1 MTKPA
6 EGGRTADMPPV
17 LKTIPAGWRP
27 NVAAIILDAQGNLLL
42 GKEKANSRYWHCPQG
57 GVEAGES
64 MEEAVCREVWEE
76 TRLPAS
82 AYKIVTH
89 HGGFRYTYPA
99 RNRKSAQWLGQEQTY
114 YLLVCHKTKPKTDLS
129 KSREFSVVS
138 WFPLGK
144 VRSEMF
150 VPFKRGVITQ
160 ALETFFSTHPQ
171 PPTAE
176 SRQPRPSL
184 AGTPGN
190 KNLLTHIEQTLT
202 MNRYLVPP
210 GKKLKLKDYSPDDKS
225 LFAGTKEESTLA
237 FDTFKAE
244 LQELQKRLFA
254 QNKHRILVILQGMD
268 ASGKDGC
275 IRNVFSGLDPQG
287 VRVVSFKRPTPEEL
301 AHDFLWRVH
310 REVPGNGQLTI
321 FNRSQYEDIIA
332 VRVKKLFGD
341 DVWKRRYKHIR
352 DFEDM
357 LVEEGTTIIKI
368 FLNISKAEQRRR
380 LESRIIDP
388 QKLWKLEPSDFADR
402 LLWDDFMSAY
412 QDMIEKTSTPE
423 APWYLIPADR
433 KWYRNLVVAR
443 LLVEKLRALD
453 LQYPQPKINPAEIV
467 LED

>member
-1 MTKPA
+1 
-6 EGGRTADMPPV
+6 MPPI
-17 LKTIPAGWRP
+17 LKTIPARWRP
-27 NVAAIILDAQGNLLL
+27 NVAALLLDAQGNILL
-42 GKEKANSRYWHCPQG
+42 GKEKTNSRYWHCPQG

-64 MEEAVCREVWEE
+64 LEEAIRREVWEE
-76 TRLPAS
+76 TRLAPS
-82 AYKIVTH
+82 SYKIITH

-99 RNRKSAQWLGQEQTY
+99 KNRKSAQWLGQEQTY
-114 YLLVCHKTKPKTDLS
+114 YLLVCHKAKPKTDLS
-129 KSREFSVVS
+129 KSREFSVVT

-144 VRSEMF
+144 VRPEMF
-150 VPFKRGVITQ
+150 VPFKRGVMTQ
-160 ALETFFSTHPQ
+160 VLETFFAPLHPQ
-171 PPTAE
+171 P
-176 SRQPRPSL
+176 
-184 AGTPGN
+184 TPGKQTRPAAPAVGK

-210 GKKLKLKDYSPDDKS
+210 GKKLKMKDYSPDDKS
-225 LFAGTKEESTLA
+225 LFAGTKEESALA

-254 QNKHRILVILQGMD
+254 QNRHRILVILQGMD

-287 VRVVSFKRPTPEEL
+287 VRVVPFKRPTPEEL

-380 LESRIIDP
+380 LEARILDP

-402 LLWDDFMSAY
+402 LLWDDFMNAY
-412 QDMIEKTSTPE
+412 QDMIEKTSTSE

>member
-1 MTKPA
+1 MTKRAAGDRTEAMPVA
-6 EGGRTADMPPV
+6 ETN
-17 LKTIPAGWRP
+17 IPAQWRP
-27 NVAAIILDAQGNLLL
+27 NVAAIILDAQGNILL

-57 GVEAGES
+57 GVEPGES
-64 MEEAVCREVWEE
+64 MQEAIRREVWEE
-76 TRLPAS
+76 TRLAPS

-89 HGGFRYTYPA
+89 HGGFRYSYPA
-99 RNRKSAQWLGQEQTY
+99 KNRKSAQWLGQEQTY
-114 YLLVCHKTKPKTDLS
+114 YLLVCHKPKPKTNVS
-129 KSREFSVVS
+129 KSREFSIVS
-138 WFPLGK
+138 WFPLAK
-144 VRSEMF
+144 LRPEMF
-150 VPFKRGVITQ
+150 VPFKREIITQ
-160 ALETFFSTHPQ
+160 VLFTFFALRPGSAATGR
-171 PPTAE
+171 
-176 SRQPRPSL
+176 RQNRRSLPSHV
-184 AGTPGN
+184 AS
-190 KNLLTHIEQTLT
+190 KKLLTHIEQSLT
-202 MNRYLVPP
+202 MNRYLVPS
-210 GKKLKLKDYSPDDKS
+210 GKKLKIKDYSPDDKS
-225 LFAGTKEESTLA
+225 LFAGTKEESLLA
-237 FDTFKAE
+237 FDTFRTE

-254 QNKHRILVILQGMD
+254 QNARRVLVILQGMD

-310 REVPGNGQLTI
+310 REVPGNGQLVV

-341 DVWKRRYKHIR
+341 NVWKRRYKHIR

-357 LVEEGTTIIKI
+357 LIEEGTTIIKI

-380 LESRIIDP
+380 LESRILDP

-402 LLWDDFMSAY
+402 LLWDDFMNAY
-412 QDMIEKTSTPE
+412 QDMIEKTSTQE

-443 LLVEKLRALD
+443 LLVEKLRSLD
-453 LQYPQPKINPAEIV
+453 LQYPQPRINPAEIV